1 MANQNPVPDYPD
13 GTLFEALRVARVP
26 DRLAF
31 AADKEVGEMAGRNV
45 IAEIRAMKTDLNHIR
60 WRDGAARRFDRRLRP
75 LLALHP
81 FSFSAVK

>member
-13 GTLFEALRVARVP
+13 GKLFEALRIARVP

-45 IAEIRAMKTDLNHIR
+45 IAEIRAMKTELNHIR
-60 WRDGAARRFDRRLRP
+60 WAMVLLVALIAAFGLFRG
-75 LLALHP
+75 
-81 FSFSAVK
+81 